1 MMSKIR
7 SVEVFPVGVRVKS
20 TFTFASG
27 SAGGAGDEAI
37 LIYVKILDD
46 DGVVGWG
53 ECRPIRQWSY
63 ETPESAVTTIRRYLA
78 PAVIGHDISDR
89 AGLHA
94 KMNAAIG
101 RGTSTGQPIAK
112 SALDLAIHDLAA
124 KRAGLPLREFLGGTR
139 ERRDLAISFT
149 ITGHDA
155 DQAKQQM
162 QAGQAEGFAHF
173 NFKAAVQPETD
184 IAVAKVLKQTIA
196 GDGFLWSDANQGF
209 DLAGAK
215 YVARAFEE
223 IGVGILEQPLPADQ
237 FSGMTELRRATRIP
251 LAVDEAS
258 VSPGDFLNHVVAG
271 LVDYLIIKVTR
282 SGGLWPSLQQIAIA
296 QAAGMPMLVSGLTDG
311 LLTKLAACQLASVF
325 GIEGPVALNGSQFID
340 ETGLYPAKSE
350 VERGGNVRLND
361 APGIGVEPDL
371 DYLKKHTRDI

>member
-27 SAGGAGDEAI
+27 SAGGPGDEAI

-63 ETPESAVTTIRRYLA
+63 ETPESAVTAIRRYLA

-112 SALDLAIHDLAA
+112 SAVDLAIHDLAA
-124 KRAGLPLREFLGGTR
+124 KRAGLPLREFLGGSR

-162 QAGQAEGFAHF
+162 LAGQAEGFRHF

-196 GDGFLWSDANQGF
+196 SNGFLWSDANQGF

-215 YVARAFEE
+215 YVARAFED

-237 FSGMTELRRATRIP
+237 FSGMTELRRASRIA
-251 LAVDEAS
+251 LGVDEAS
-258 VSPGDFLNHVVAG
+258 VSPSDFLNHVVAG

-282 SGGLWPSLQQIAIA
+282 SGGVWPSLQQIAIA

-350 VERGGNVRLND
+350 VERGGNIRLND

>member
-1 MMSKIR
+1 MSRIK

-37 LIYVKILDD
+37 LVYVRILDD

-112 SALDLAIHDLAA
+112 SALDLAVHDLAA
-124 KRAGLPLREFLGGTR
+124 KRAGLPLREFLGGSR
-139 ERRDLAISFT
+139 ERRDLAVSFT

-162 QAGQAEGFAHF
+162 QAGQAEGFRHF

-184 IAVAKVLKQTIA
+184 IAVAKILRETIA
-196 GDGFLWSDANQGF
+196 SGGFLWSDANQGF

-215 YVARAFEE
+215 YVARAFED

-237 FSGMTELRRATRIP
+237 FSGMTELRRATRIA

-296 QAAGMPMLVSGLTDG
+296 QAAGLPMLVSGLTDG

>member
-1 MMSKIR
+1 MSRIK

-37 LIYVKILDD
+37 LIYVRILDD

-63 ETPESAVTTIRRYLA
+63 ETPESAVSTIRRYLA
-78 PAVIGHDISDR
+78 PAVIGHDVSDR

-112 SALDLAIHDLAA
+112 SALDLAVHDLAA
-124 KRAGLPLREFLGGTR
+124 KRAGLPLREFLGGSR
-139 ERRDLAISFT
+139 QRCDLAISFT

-155 DQAKQQM
+155 DQAKRQM
-162 QAGQAEGFAHF
+162 QAGQAEGFRHF

-196 GDGFLWSDANQGF
+196 SDGFLWSDANQGF

-215 YVARAFEE
+215 YVARAFED

-258 VSPGDFLNHVVAG
+258 VSPSDFLNHVVAG

-296 QAAGMPMLVSGLTDG
+296 QAAGLPMLVSGLTDG

-340 ETGLYPAKSE
+340 ESGLYPAKSE

-361 APGIGVEPDL
+361 TPGIGVEPDL

>member
-1 MMSKIR
+1 MSRIK
-7 SVEVFPVGVRVKS
+7 SVDVFPVGVRVKS

-37 LIYVKILDD
+37 LIYVRILDD

-78 PAVIGHDISDR
+78 PAVIGHDVSDR

-112 SALDLAIHDLAA
+112 SAVDLAIHDLAA
-124 KRAGLPLREFLGGTR
+124 KRAGLPLREFLGGSR
-139 ERRDLAISFT
+139 QRRDLAISFT

-162 QAGQAEGFAHF
+162 QAGQAEGFRHF

-196 GDGFLWSDANQGF
+196 SDGFLWSDANQGF

-215 YVARAFEE
+215 YVARAFED

-237 FSGMTELRRATRIP
+237 FSAMTELRRATRIP

-258 VSPGDFLNHVVAG
+258 VSPSDFLNHVVAG

-296 QAAGMPMLVSGLTDG
+296 QAVGMPMLVSGLTDG

-350 VERGGNVRLND
+350 VESGGNVRLND

-371 DYLKKHTRDI
+371 NYLKKHTRDI

>member
-78 PAVIGHDISDR
+78 PAVIGHDVSDR

-350 VERGGNVRLND
+350 VERGGNIRLND

>member
-1 MMSKIR
+1 MSRIK
-7 SVEVFPVGVRVKS
+7 SVDVFPVGVRVKS

-37 LIYVKILDD
+37 LIYVRILDD

-78 PAVIGHDISDR
+78 PAVIGHDVSDR

-112 SALDLAIHDLAA
+112 SAVDLAIHDLAA
-124 KRAGLPLREFLGGTR
+124 KRAGLPLREFLGGSR
-139 ERRDLAISFT
+139 QRRDLAISFT

-162 QAGQAEGFAHF
+162 QAGQAEGFRHF

-196 GDGFLWSDANQGF
+196 SDGFLWSDANQGF

-215 YVARAFEE
+215 YVARAFED

-237 FSGMTELRRATRIP
+237 FSAMTELRRATRIP

-258 VSPGDFLNHVVAG
+258 VSPSDFLNHVVAG

-296 QAAGMPMLVSGLTDG
+296 QAAGVPMLVSGLTDG

-350 VERGGNVRLND
+350 VESGGNVRLND

>member
-1 MMSKIR
+1 MMSRIR
-7 SVEVFPVGVRVKS
+7 SVEVFPVGVRVRS

-37 LIYVKILDD
+37 LIYVRILDD

-78 PAVIGHDISDR
+78 PAVIGHDVCDR

-124 KRAGLPLREFLGGTR
+124 KRAGLPLREFLGGSR
-139 ERRDLAISFT
+139 QRRDLAISFT

-155 DQAKQQM
+155 DQARQQM
-162 QAGQAEGFAHF
+162 QAGQAEGFRHF

-196 GDGFLWSDANQGF
+196 SGGFLWSDANQGF

-258 VSPGDFLNHVVAG
+258 VSPGDFQNYVVAG

-296 QAAGMPMLVSGLTDG
+296 QAAGLPMLVSGLTDG

-350 VERGGNVRLND
+350 VESGGGIRLND

>member
-46 DGVVGWG
+46 DGIVGWG

-78 PAVIGHDISDR
+78 PAVIGHDVSDR

-350 VERGGNVRLND
+350 VERGGNIRLND

>member
-1 MMSKIR
+1 MMSRIR

-37 LIYVKILDD
+37 LIYVKILDE

-78 PAVIGHDISDR
+78 PAVIGHDVSDR
-89 AGLHA
+89 AGLHV

-112 SALDLAIHDLAA
+112 SAIDLAIHDLAA
-124 KRAGLPLREFLGGTR
+124 KRAGLPLREFLGGSR
-139 ERRDLAISFT
+139 QRRDLAVSFT

-155 DQAKQQM
+155 DQAQQQM
-162 QAGQAEGFAHF
+162 QAGQAEGFRHF

-196 GDGFLWSDANQGF
+196 SGGFLWSDANQGF

-215 YVARAFEE
+215 YVARAFED

-237 FSGMTELRRATRIP
+237 FGGMTELRRATRIA

-258 VSPGDFLNHVVAG
+258 VSPGDFLNYVVAG
-271 LVDYLIIKVTR
+271 LVDCLIIKVTR

-296 QAAGMPMLVSGLTDG
+296 QAAGLPMLVSGLTDG

-325 GIEGPVALNGSQFID
+325 GIDGPVALNGSQFID
-340 ETGLYPAKSE
+340 EAGLYPAKSE
-350 VERGGNVRLND
+350 VERGGNIRLND

>member
-46 DGVVGWG
+46 DGAVGWG

-89 AGLHA
+89 AGLHT

-112 SALDLAIHDLAA
+112 SAIDLAIHDLAA
-124 KRAGLPLREFLGGTR
+124 KRAGLPLREFLGGSR
-139 ERRDLAISFT
+139 ERRDLAVSFT

-162 QAGQAEGFAHF
+162 LAGQAEGFRHF

-196 GDGFLWSDANQGF
+196 NGGFLWADANQGF

-215 YVARAFEE
+215 YVARAFED
-223 IGVGILEQPLPADQ
+223 IGVSILEQPLPADQ

-258 VSPGDFLNHVVAG
+258 VSPSDFLNYVVAG

-282 SGGLWPSLQQIAIA
+282 SGGVWPSLQQIAIA

-350 VERGGNVRLND
+350 VERGGGVRLND

-371 DYLKKHTRDI
+371 DYLKKHSRDI

>member
-1 MMSKIR
+1 MMSRIK

-63 ETPESAVTTIRRYLA
+63 ETPESAVTTLRRYLA
-78 PAVIGHDISDR
+78 PAVIGHDVSDR

-173 NFKAAVQPETD
+173 NFKAAVQPDTD
-184 IAVAKVLKQTIA
+184 IAVAKVLKETIA
-196 GDGFLWSDANQGF
+196 SGGFLWSDANQGF

-237 FSGMTELRRATRIP
+237 FSGMTELRRATRIA
-251 LAVDEAS
+251 LGVDEAS
-258 VSPGDFLNHVVAG
+258 VSPSDFLNHVVAG

-340 ETGLYPAKSE
+340 EAGLYPAKSE

>member
-1 MMSKIR
+1 MMSRIR

-37 LIYVKILDD
+37 LIYVRILDD

-78 PAVIGHDISDR
+78 PAVIGHDVSDR

-149 ITGHDA
+149 ITGHDT
-155 DQAKQQM
+155 DQARQQM
-162 QAGQAEGFAHF
+162 QAGQAEGFRHF

-350 VERGGNVRLND
+350 VERGGNIRLND

>member
-1 MMSKIR
+1 MSRIK

-37 LIYVKILDD
+37 LVYVRILDE

-112 SALDLAIHDLAA
+112 SALDLAVHDLAA
-124 KRAGLPLREFLGGTR
+124 KRAGLPLREFLGGSR

-162 QAGQAEGFAHF
+162 QAGQAEGFRHF

-196 GDGFLWSDANQGF
+196 SGGFLWSDANQGF
-209 DLAGAK
+209 NLADAK
-215 YVARAFEE
+215 YVARAFED
-223 IGVGILEQPLPADQ
+223 IGIGILEQPLPADQ
-237 FSGMTELRRATRIP
+237 FSGMTELRRATRIA

-350 VERGGNVRLND
+350 VERGGSVRLND

>member
-1 MMSKIR
+1 MSRIK

-27 SAGGAGDEAI
+27 SAGGTGDEAI
-37 LIYVKILDD
+37 LIYVKILDE

-63 ETPESAVTTIRRYLA
+63 ETPESAVTTLRRYLA
-78 PAVIGHDISDR
+78 PAVIDHDISDR

-94 KMNAAIG
+94 TMNAAIG
-101 RGTSTGQPIAK
+101 RGTSIGQPIAK
-112 SALDLAIHDLAA
+112 SAIDLAIHDLAA
-124 KRAGLPLREFLGGTR
+124 KRAGLPLREFLGGSR

-162 QAGQAEGFAHF
+162 VAGQADGFRHF

-184 IAVAKVLKQTIA
+184 IAVAKVLKQTI
-196 GDGFLWSDANQGF
+196 GSDGFLWSDANQGF

-237 FSGMTELRRATRIP
+237 FSAMTELRRASQIA

-258 VSPGDFLNHVVAG
+258 VSPSDFLNHVVAG

-282 SGGLWPSLQQIAIA
+282 SGGLWPSLQQIGIA
-296 QAAGMPMLVSGLTDG
+296 QAAGLPMLVSGLTDG

-340 ETGLYPAKSE
+340 ESGLYPAKGD
-350 VERGGNVRLND
+350 VESGGSIKLND
-361 APGIGVEPDL
+361 APGIGVEPDP

>member
-1 MMSKIR
+1 MSRIK

-37 LIYVKILDD
+37 LVYVRILDD

-101 RGTSTGQPIAK
+101 RGTSTGHPIAK
-112 SALDLAIHDLAA
+112 SALDLAVHDLAA
-124 KRAGLPLREFLGGTR
+124 KRAGLPLREFLGGSR
-139 ERRDLAISFT
+139 ERRDLAVSFT

-162 QAGQAEGFAHF
+162 QAGQAEGFRHF

-184 IAVAKVLKQTIA
+184 IAVAKILKETIA
-196 GDGFLWSDANQGF
+196 SGGFLWSDANQGF

-215 YVARAFEE
+215 YVARAFED

-237 FSGMTELRRATRIP
+237 FSGMTELRRATRIA

-296 QAAGMPMLVSGLTDG
+296 QAAGLPMLVSGLTDG